1 MNNPITDHNNAI
13 IDNINKSFV
22 QNEYQEVYSAES
34 IKNYIKDLQKSFNNN
49 DITLDEFEKGK
60 KDLSRLAMRRMV
72 DKNGHQ
78 RLVYVKVHEDESG
91 NTREIDH
98 NEGDTV
104 KFTKD
109 GKEYSGTI
117 KKLKFH
123 DKTDKVGTAIVTVTG
138 HNSPFSVSLA
148 KLEKTG
154 EDISKTFERIDKE
167 KQSSSDEVNA
177 MENAKKAGAKA
188 SREGNDAEAR
198 KQADIY
204 RDLQSKKT
212 NNGAEKTS
220 NSEIKTGD
228 YVKMSDKGP
237 FTVSASQH
245 KGKTFKVVGEV
256 DSGLISQP
264 KFLKLKDVESGEEVE
279 VNPRDFVKVHKETA
293 VKEVKSNKKDSYPD
307 NQGGKNNSI
316 ADGMQDMSD
325 KAKANGDIRRAELY
339 QKYADEHRAEAKA
352 WFEKNG
358 GESDEKGKS
367 KKIFNSP
374 EKKAKIVTESGASKV
389 SNSKKKEKFKN
400 YDQDEIFSL
409 IVGNNHID
417 KVDVADKI
425 NEYFGSEAKK
435 YYENLFKSKLDVLKL
450 KGDYDGGDVRDA
462 RLTSLSNISSFL
474 NDKKILKKS
483 ISDNDIQ
490 KAFDKL
496 GSF

>member
-1 MNNPITDHNNAI
+1 MENITKYQNSIKNNIS
-13 IDNINKSFV
+13 KSFV
-22 QNEYQEVYSAES
+22 ENEYQEVYSAES

-78 RLVYVKVHEDESG
+78 RLVYVKVHEDEKG
-91 NTREIDH
+91 NTKETDFD
-98 NEGDTV
+98 EGDSV

-109 GKEYSGTI
+109 GKEYNGKV
-117 KKLKFH
+117 KKLKYH
-123 DKTDKVGTAIVTVTG
+123 DKTDKVGTAIVEVDG
-138 HNSPFSVSLA
+138 IKSPFSVSLA
-148 KLEKTG
+148 KLSNTNSG
-154 EDISKTFERIDKE
+154 SEDD
-167 KQSSSDEVNA
+167 A

-237 FTVSASQH
+237 FTVTASQH

-279 VNPRDFVKVHKETA
+279 VNPRDFVKANKKTE

-325 KAKANGDIRRAELY
+325 KAKANGDTRRAELY

-358 GESDEKGKS
+358 GEGDGKSTDEKETEIKIPDALKYSLGIKDSNMKFNNFQKKLKELTGIEVRAEEINGKIGYDIYHS
-367 KKIFNSP
+367 GDGTVKGKLFITQSEGIKDTADAMNKLILKLAESSQVQKI
-374 EKKAKIVTESGASKV
+374 I
-389 SNSKKKEKFKN
+389 
-400 YDQDEIFSL
+400 Y
-409 IVGNNHID
+409 D
-417 KVDVADKI
+417 KVKI
-425 NEYFGSEAKK
+425 KRSIKK
-435 YYENLFKSKLDVLKL
+435 GIDE
-450 KGDYDGGDVRDA
+450 
-462 RLTSLSNISSFL
+462 LS
-474 NDKKILKKS
+474 
-483 ISDNDIQ
+483 IQ
-490 KAFDKL
+490 KAFNKL